1 MERFSQKK
9 EKTTKVFI
17 AREQELAAE
26 EEGWR
31 KRSVNCFLGE
41 SEPYLES
48 WAGLVCTVLPRGGQ
62 AVFCLPC
69 TEFVLSSSGPN
80 R

>member
-26 EEGWR
+26 EGGVEGKICELFSR
-31 KRSVNCFLGE
+31 RV
-41 SEPYLES
+41 
-48 WAGLVCTVLPRGGQ
+48 
-62 AVFCLPC
+62 
-69 TEFVLSSSGPN
+69 
-80 R
+80 